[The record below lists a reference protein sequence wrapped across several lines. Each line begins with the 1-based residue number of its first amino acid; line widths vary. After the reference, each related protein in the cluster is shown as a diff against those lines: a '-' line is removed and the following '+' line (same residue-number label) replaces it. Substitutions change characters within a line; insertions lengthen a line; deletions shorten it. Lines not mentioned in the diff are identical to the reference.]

1 MNISE
6 INKYM
11 KKILTSL
18 FILLSVVPALAWP
31 GMPMPKLHVEGRWLM
46 DEDGNKVNLHGFGQT
61 YSPWFNEMGSKWNN
75 YDVKACLDYNKDILD
90 GVMDRAGWKMT
101 YLRMHM
107 DPYWSN
113 KPGVQT
119 TGENDISAFDFQRFA
134 DYLDRVFI
142 PMAEYAISKGLYV
155 VMRPPGVCPEK
166 IAVGDSYHKYLKNV
180 WGYVA
185 TKKALTDNPHIMFEL
200 ANEPVQIKGTDG
212 NYGSGSDACNQA
224 LTQFFQEIVD
234 LMRENGCQNIL
245 WVPGTSYQ
253 SQYAGFAKYPI
264 KGENIGY
271 AVHVYPGW
279 YGSDAI
285 EPSHELGGSYGGG
298 YDSFAAGWK
307 NQIEPCA
314 AIAPMLVTEMDWLP
328 SKYNASWGKSIT
340 GQMLGQGFGANFK
353 LLADRTGNIGWML
366 FTGPELLARFDG
378 KASTNGKYTMY
389 NDPDGCMWSTYH
401 WFIEYAGFEMPAAQS
416 VDLYFSPR
424 GLNTS
429 EETVILTG
437 SSKGAALIADRGLGF
452 DFNINSDIDVSIA
465 DPDILSWDNGSFTA
479 LRPGETTC
487 DVSYTIDGKS
497 ETKSLKF
504 VSTPFPLL
512 NGYFNPSIWENGTFN
527 EETGE
532 ITTGQYGF
540 AGWKY
545 GSGLDLSEYN
555 YLICEVENPG
565 GGLSLRLFDKDNYW
579 TDPYMID
586 FGNKTRVVVDLK
598 NMKSNDNRKVDPSH
612 IFIVGFWTYGGHK
625 FKVKTIFP
633 SNDKYATAVESISST
648 DNGLVNVYNLQGV
661 AVRKNIQASE
671 ATLDL
676 PAGIYIV
683 NGKKIAVR

>member
-1 MNISE
+1 
-6 INKYM
+6 M
-11 KKILTSL
+11 KRILTSL
-18 FILLSVVPALAWP
+18 FILLSVLPMLAWP

-75 YDVKACLDYNKDILD
+75 YNVDECLKYNKGILD
-90 GVMDRAGWKMT
+90 GIMDAGWKMT
-101 YLRMHM
+101 YIRMHM

-113 KPGVQT
+113 TPGVWT
-119 TGENDISAFDFQRFA
+119 TGENDISAFELSRFRK
-134 DYLDRVFI
+134 YLTEVFI
-142 PMAEYAISKGLYV
+142 PMAEYAVSKGLYV

-166 IAVGDSYHKYLKNV
+166 IEVGGEYHKYLKRV

-185 TKKALTDNPHIMFEL
+185 QQKALTDNPHIMFEL

-212 NYGSGSDACNQA
+212 NYGSGTDACNKA

-234 LMRENGCQNIL
+234 IMRQCGCNNIL
-245 WVPGTSYQ
+245 WVPGTAYQ

-264 KGENIGY
+264 RGKNIGY

-285 EPSHELGGSYGGG
+285 EPSHELGGNYGGG

-307 NQIEPCA
+307 AQIEPCA
-314 AIAPMLVTEMDWLP
+314 AIAPMIVTEMDWLP
-328 SKYNASWGKSIT
+328 KKYEASWGKSIT
-340 GQMLGQGFGANFK
+340 GKMLGAGFGANFK
-353 LLADRTGNIGWML
+353 LLADRTGNISWMI
-366 FTGPELLARFDG
+366 FTGPEHLARFNG
-378 KASTNGKYTMY
+378 KAGSEGNYTMY
-389 NDPDGCMWSTYH
+389 NDPEGCIWSTYH
-401 WFIEYAGFEMPAAQS
+401 WYEEYAGFELPE
-416 VDLYFSPR
+416 VKNVGLYFSPR
-424 GLNTS
+424 GIETS
-429 EETVILTG
+429 DETVILTG

-452 DFNINSDIDVSIA
+452 DFNVNGDIDVNIA
-465 DPDILSWDNGSFTA
+465 DPDILSWDNGQFIA

-487 DVSYTIDGKS
+487 DISYSIDGKS
-497 ETKSLKF
+497 DTKTLKF

-512 NGYFNPSIWENGTFN
+512 NGYFNPSIWDNGTFD

-545 GSGLDLSEYN
+545 GSGLDLSEYD

-586 FGNKTRVVVDLK
+586 FGNKSRVVVDLK
-598 NMKSNDNRKVDPSH
+598 KMKSNEKRTVDPSH
-612 IFIVGFWTYGGHK
+612 IYIVGFWTYGGHK
-625 FKVKTIFP
+625 FKVKQIFP
-633 SNDKYATAVESISST
+633 TNDPNDTAVDAIASDANT
-648 DNGLVNVYNLQGV
+648 LVDVYNLQGV
-661 AVRKNIQASE
+661 AVRRNVPASE
-671 ATLDL
+671 ATQGL
-676 PAGIYIV
+676 PLGIYII
-683 NGKKIAVR
+683 NNKKIIIK

>member
-1 MNISE
+1 
-6 INKYM
+6 M
-11 KKILTSL
+11 KRFFTYLIIL
-18 FILLSVVPALAWP
+18 IAALQAAAYP

-113 KPGVQT
+113 TPGVQT
-119 TGENDISAFDFQRFA
+119 NGENDISAFSFERFA
-134 DYLDRVFI
+134 KYLDLVFI

-166 IAVGDSYHKYLKNV
+166 IEVDGAYHKYLKSV
-180 WGYVA
+180 WGYIA
-185 TKKALTDNPHIMFEL
+185 TQKRLTDNPYIMFEL

-212 NYGSGSDACNQA
+212 QYGSGTDACNQA

-234 LMRENGCQNIL
+234 MMRDGGCHNIL

-264 KGENIGY
+264 KGDNIGY

-285 EPSHELGGSYGGG
+285 EPSFELGGSYGGG

-328 SKYNASWGKSIT
+328 SKYQASWGKSIT
-340 GQMLGQGFGANFK
+340 GKMLGQGFGANFK

-366 FTGPELLARFDG
+366 FTGPELLAKFDG
-378 KASTNGKYTMY
+378 KAGKEGEYTMY
-389 NDPDGCMWSTYH
+389 NDPEGCMWSTYH
-401 WFIEYAGFEMPAAQS
+401 WFNEYAGFDLPEVEK

-424 GLNTS
+424 GIES
-429 EETVILTG
+429 GDETVILTG

-452 DFNINSDIDVSIA
+452 DFNINGDIEVSISN
-465 DPDILSWDNGSFTA
+465 PNVLQWDGASFTA
-479 LRPGETTC
+479 LRPGEASC
-487 DVSYTIDGKS
+487 EISYSLDGN
-497 ETKSLKF
+497 EHTKTLNI

-512 NGYFNPSIWENGTFN
+512 NGYFNPSIWETGTFN

-545 GSGLDLSEYN
+545 GSGLDLSDYK

-579 TDPYMID
+579 TDPAMYD
-586 FGNKTRVVVDLK
+586 FNGKSRMVVDLK
-598 NMKSNDNRKVDPSH
+598 NMISNDNRAVDPSH
-612 IFIVGFWTYGGHK
+612 IYIIGFWTYGGHK
-625 FKVKTIFP
+625 FKVKNIFLA
-633 SNDKYATAVESISST
+633 NDPNATAVESIAEESSAESP
-648 DNGLVNVYNLQGV
+648 VYNLQGIRV
-661 AVRKNIQASE
+661 ASSLSE
-671 ATLDL
+671 ISS
-676 PAGIYIV
+676 PGIYII
-683 NGKKIAVR
+683 NGKKIRK

>member
-1 MNISE
+1 
-6 INKYM
+6 M
-11 KKILTSL
+11 KRILTSL
-18 FILLSVVPALAWP
+18 FILLSILPMAAWP

-113 KPGVQT
+113 TPGVQT
-119 TGENDISAFDFQRFA
+119 TGENDISAFSFERFA
-134 DYLDRVFI
+134 KYLDLVFI

-166 IAVGDSYHKYLKNV
+166 IEVGVAYHNYLKSV
-180 WGYVA
+180 WGYIA
-185 TKKALTDNPHIMFEL
+185 TKKELVDNPYVMFEL

-212 NYGSGSDACNQA
+212 QYGSGSDACNKA

-234 LMRENGCQNIL
+234 AMREKGCQNIL

-264 KGENIGY
+264 KGDNIGY
-271 AVHVYPGW
+271 AIHVYPGW

-314 AIAPMLVTEMDWLP
+314 AIAPMLVTEMDWMP
-328 SKYNASWGKSIT
+328 SKYQASWGKSIT
-340 GQMLGQGFGANFK
+340 GEMLGSGFGGNFK
-353 LLADRTGNIGWML
+353 LLADRTGNVGWML
-366 FTGPELLARFDG
+366 FTGPELLA
-378 KASTNGKYTMY
+378 KYNGTAGGEGNYTMY
-389 NDPDGCMWSTYH
+389 NDPEACMWPAYH
-401 WFIEYAGFEMPAAQS
+401 WFEEYAGFDVPAVKN

-424 GLNTS
+424 GIES
-429 EETVILTG
+429 SDDTVILTG
-437 SSKGAALIADRGLGF
+437 SSKGAALIADRGIGV
-452 DFNINSDIDVSIA
+452 DFNVSGEIDVEISN
-465 DPDILSWDNGSFTA
+465 PDVLQWDGAAFTA
-479 LRPGETTC
+479 LAPGEASC
-487 DVSYTIDGKS
+487 EISYTLDGVNQ
-497 ETKSLKF
+497 TKHLNF
-504 VSTPFPLL
+504 ISTPFPLK
-512 NGYFNPSIWENGTFN
+512 NGYFNPSIWETGTFD
-527 EETGE
+527 EKSGE
-532 ITTGQYGF
+532 ISTGQYGF

-545 GSGLDLSEYN
+545 GSGLNLSEYR

-579 TDPYMID
+579 TDPAMYD
-586 FGNKTRVVVDLK
+586 FGNNSRIVVDLK
-598 NMKSNDNRKVDPSH
+598 NMKSNENRTVDPSH
-612 IFIVGFWTYGGHK
+612 LYIIGFWTLGGHK
-625 FKVKTIFP
+625 FKVKNIFP
-633 SNDKYATAVESISST
+633 SNDPNATAVEYINEDSCA
-648 DNGLVNVYNLQGV
+648 DGPVYNLQGIRV
-661 AVRKNIQASE
+661 ASSLSE
-671 ATLDL
+671 ITA
-676 PAGIYIV
+676 PGIYIR
-683 NGKKIAVR
+683 NGKKTLIK